1 MEHKEDSALVL
12 LLRLSHRYLN
22 GGYVRMKAMGIHP
35 RQLPILKILYEQDGI
50 TQNEIARRLD
60 NRPSTVTVSL
70 KRLERA
76 GMVERKQDEKDQR
89 MVRVRLTARGRE
101 LFARIPSMIEKNE
114 QRILTGLSDAEICL
128 LKRMLRQILG
138 NLDKVPGSREF
149 SETICKKEDIQE

>member
-12 LLRLSHRYLN
+12 LLRISHRYLN

-89 MVRVRLTARGRE
+89 ITR
-101 LFARIPSMIEKNE
+101 
-114 QRILTGLSDAEICL
+114 ICL
-128 LKRMLRQILG
+128 TEKGLQMREKVISCVVENDRLVLRGFSDTEECLLRRFLQQIIG
-138 NLDKVPGSREF
+138 NINSIPEYTDAQSQE
-149 SETICKKEDIQE
+149 KENLTSD